1 MCSGLPLK
9 TSLGLCY
16 MVLKDQSRTLIF
28 FVLEYLIVVELNV
41 ALVLE

>member
-1 MCSGLPLK
+1 
-9 TSLGLCY
+9 